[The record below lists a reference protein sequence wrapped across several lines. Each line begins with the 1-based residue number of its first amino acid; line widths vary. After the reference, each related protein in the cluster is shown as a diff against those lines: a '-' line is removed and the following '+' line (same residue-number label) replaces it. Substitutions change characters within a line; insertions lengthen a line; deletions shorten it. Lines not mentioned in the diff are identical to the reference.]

1 MIETIPNNARVTSL
15 VTLVKVTEEV
25 THWFSFS
32 FGLMTCGI
40 WVPQLRIEPVPPAME
55 VQSPNP
61 QTTRGV
67 PAHWLSWRNPQ
78 FLLTFTHVFFHKDD
92 LVLFLFFFSPTQII
106 SNALSIK
113 RSSEV
118 NKSHCQYQIWASQ
131 VALVVKEPA
140 CDVGDMRDVG
150 SIPGSGRSPG
160 EELGDP
166 LQYSCLENPMDRGG
180 WQATVH
186 GVTNSRH
193 NWSNLACTHA
203 SVSNNSR

>member
-1 MIETIPNNARVTSL
+1 MPGWLLWTS
-15 VTLVKVTEEV
+15 VKVTEEV

-67 PAHWLSWRNPQ
+67 PTHWLSWRNPQ
-78 FLLTFTHVFFHKDD
+78 FILTFTHVFFHKDD

-118 NKSHCQYQIWASQ
+118 NKSHYPCQIWASQ
-131 VALVVKEPA
+131 VALVVKKKKTRLRCRRHKRCGFNPWVRKIPWRRARWPTPA
-140 CDVGDMRDVG
+140 FL
-150 SIPGSGRSPG
+150 PGKSHGQRRLTGYSPWG
-160 EELGDP
+160 YKQSAQLKQ
-166 LQYSCLENPMDRGG
+166 LSMHTCI
-180 WQATVH
+180 
-186 GVTNSRH
+186 
-193 NWSNLACTHA
+193 
-203 SVSNNSR
+203 SVK

>member
-1 MIETIPNNARVTSL
+1 MPGWLLWTS
-15 VTLVKVTEEV
+15 VKVTEEV

-32 FGLMTCGI
+32 FGLVTCGI

-67 PAHWLSWRNPQ
+67 PTRWLSWRNPQ
-78 FLLTFTHVFFHKDD
+78 FILTFTHVFFHKDD

-118 NKSHCQYQIWASQ
+118 NKSHYPCQIWASQ
-131 VALVVKEPA
+131 VALVVKKKKTRLRCRRHKRCGFNPW
-140 CDVGDMRDVG
+140 VRK
-150 SIPGSGRSPG
+150 IPG

-166 LQYSCLENPMDRGG
+166 LQHSCLENPMDRGG